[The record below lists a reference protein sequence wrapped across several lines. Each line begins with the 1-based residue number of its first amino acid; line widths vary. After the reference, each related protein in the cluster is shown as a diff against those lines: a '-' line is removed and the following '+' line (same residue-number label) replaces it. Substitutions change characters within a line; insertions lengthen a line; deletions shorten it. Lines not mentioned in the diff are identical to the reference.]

1 MWFCYLRLKTVV
13 GGRLQ
18 VRLTGSGSGLRSP
31 GSLCRPGREGWLACS
46 LCRLV
51 LHLLSPSW
59 VHENH
64 VQTPFI
70 TTGSAVEGGRCAGG
84 EADIGPAPHSDSSC
98 SPQILANY
106 ENTSMHHLF
115 KEGRPLVPLDA
126 QCSSRSLLMIFH
138 QPKLLCN
145 IQ

>member
-59 VHENH
+59 VHGGYH
-64 VQTPFI
+64 VQKPFI
-70 TTGSAVEGGRCAGG
+70 DMAGSAVQRGGCTGG
-84 EADIGPAPHSDSSC
+84 EADIGPAPHTDSY
-98 SPQILANY
+98 SPQQLANY
-106 ENTSMHHLF
+106 ESTSIRHSF
-115 KEGRPLVPLDA
+115 REEGRWIPLDA
-126 QCSSRSLLMIFH
+126 QCSSNSSNFCAIFSE
-138 QPKLLCN
+138 